1 MNKPAVIQ
9 KLTKEEINSKI
20 IQLENL
26 KLNIELAKTKVK
38 QFTKMLNEDYFTRKA
53 VVDLDELKKEITVQ
67 ERNIK
72 AMEGQIKT
80 GKVTM

>member
-9 KLTKEEINSKI
+9 KLTEEEIESKE
-20 IQLENL
+20 IQVENL

-38 QFTKMLNEDYFTRKA
+38 QFTKMLNNDYFTRKA
-53 VVDLDELKKEITVQ
+53 KVDLDELEKEIKTQ

-72 AMEGQIKT
+72 AMEEQIKT
-80 GKVTM
+80 GAVTM